1 MGTLTR
7 TTISGGSS
15 KTTTKSIFSKGV
27 LAAAIATTLFAGGQS
42 YAEGSGYISP
52 LRFASAYSQIA
63 TAFDTMSGTRTHM
76 IQRFPIVIGSGNL
89 KTIAADFYNA
99 AVDTQ
104 ATILSGNPY
113 TIEKAAIESPVLG
126 ISKPLTFGGA
136 RSLLVA
142 DGSSNILS
150 DELDCSAFGLSKFTR
165 GEKYWV
171 RFELSVTAVGLK
183 FPRGQL
189 SNSFWPT
196 GTAGYYFD
204 PSITTPSPVD
214 GVGALTYTGTAP
226 STLPIPWAPVI
237 VGRYFDSDPETW
249 IFVGDSIVN
258 GATDTTVTNGVMGF
272 TRRSMWDADGVS
284 NPVSHF
290 NAGKPGGQ
298 ANAWT
303 TTNSPLVK
311 AYFKYARFGL
321 EEYGTNTFAAGPS
334 GNLSFGKSQSQ
345 AIWVAMK
352 AAGIEK
358 VVRTYLLPRTDS
370 TDLWATETNQSGFG
384 GGTNWTAAGDVA
396 TFNAWLD
403 TRIGTEL
410 DYVIHM
416 NSIRGA
422 DPYKWKTDG
431 TANYATDDGTHPKAA
446 TYILMANE
454 LRAVRAQIMSA

>member
-1 MGTLTR
+1 MTFTRKRLKAGSVVSGTE
-7 TTISGGSS
+7 
-15 KTTTKSIFSKGV
+15 TKFRRG
-27 LAAAIATTLFAGGQS
+27 AIATAVASTFLVSGQA
-42 YAEGSGYISP
+42 YAEGGGYVSP

-63 TAFDTMSGTRTHM
+63 TAFDTMSGTRTNF

-89 KTIAADFYNA
+89 KTIAASFYNA
-99 AVDTQ
+99 AVNTQ
-104 ATILSGNPY
+104 TTDLSGNAY
-113 TIEKAAIESPVLG
+113 TIESAAIESQSLG
-126 ISKPLTFGGA
+126 ISKPLTFSGSRSITVPDGGTDI
-136 RSLLVA
+136 V
-142 DGSSNILS
+142 S
-150 DELDCSAFGLSKFTR
+150 DELDCSEFGLSKFTR
-165 GEKYWV
+165 GEIYWI
-171 RFELSVTAVGLK
+171 RFRLSVAAVGMK

-189 SNSFWPT
+189 SNSFWPA
-196 GTAGYYFD
+196 GTVGYYFD
-204 PSITTPSPVD
+204 PAITTPSPVD

-237 VGRYFDSDPETW
+237 IGRYFDRDPETW
-249 IFVGDSIVN
+249 MIVGDSIVN
-258 GATDTTVTNGVMGF
+258 GATDTTATNGVVGF
-272 TRRSMWDADGVS
+272 TRRAMWDADGIS

-303 TTNSPLVK
+303 TANSPLVK

-345 AIWVAMK
+345 AIWTAMK

-370 TDLWATETNQSGFG
+370 TDSWATEANQSGFG

-403 TRIGTEL
+403 TRIGAEL

-416 NSIRGA
+416 DSVRGS

-454 LRAVRAQIMSA
+454 LRAVRAQIMAA